1 MIALVSLDIAGIFA
15 SFLIDLHICEH
26 GGDKGFERRPWV
38 RSEEV
43 IDAFSLMFSCLFM
56 AELLGSVFAFG
67 FAYVYSSPP
76 GLCGD
81 GVRRDVRADRTVE

>member
-1 MIALVSLDIAGIFA
+1 M
-15 SFLIDLHICEH
+15 
-26 GGDKGFERRPWV
+26 

-67 FAYVYSSPP
+67 FAYVLHSYSNPV
-76 GLCGD
+76 CWVWVNEW
-81 GVRRDVRADRTVE
+81 VRLRALLR

>member
-1 MIALVSLDIAGIFA
+1 MTLDIAGIFA

-26 GGDKGFERRPWV
+26 SGEKGFERRPWV

-67 FAYVYSSPP
+67 FAYVFIPIP
-76 GLCGD
+76 ILCVGC
-81 GVRRDVRADRTVE
+81 G